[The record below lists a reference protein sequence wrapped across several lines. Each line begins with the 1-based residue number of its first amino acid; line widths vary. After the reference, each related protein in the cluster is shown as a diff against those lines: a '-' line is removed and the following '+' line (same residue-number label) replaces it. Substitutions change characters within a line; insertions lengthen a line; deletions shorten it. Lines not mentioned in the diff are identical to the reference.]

1 MISFCKPLFSE
12 EVLTNSQFARAII
25 GSLHGWLVQQ
35 KPYAPVLLGI
45 VRQSGIEEVI
55 YGPKACE
62 KMASRDYYCIDY
74 YEYKGVSNDKHSF
87 THVASKGKSEKNS
100 FTDLQVACY
109 DPLQA
114 ISRVR
119 FALEAMKC
127 NKWDL
132 AKVWTQRAV
141 LEPVTHAT
149 IELVALLVKKLINP
163 QDPSHRD
170 LPLAKRFIDAMLLVD
185 GDKKMALNFLVEI
198 GELYRLG
205 CEGVNQDLFAAERYF
220 LRAMYRDK
228 SEINARLALGV
239 IYCKG
244 SREFEPRA
252 TVGQEILKELL
263 GINRRN
269 VTALNCLGDLSLR
282 GAPGIEVDLTIAELY
297 FRKVLK
303 IDKNN
308 SVARAGLHEIKEYV
322 KAAEKLQPDFEL
334 NEEVEGNPIAVLNS
348 LIQEKEH
355 EETGKVLLHLSSS
368 RALLSPMQQ
377 ALFILA
383 DNEVACDLLEGISAN
398 GTLDCAMRNSNF
410 LA

>member
-1 MISFCKPLFSE
+1 MISLCKPLFSE
-12 EVLTNSQFARAII
+12 EILTNSQFAHRII
-25 GSLHGWLVQQ
+25 GSLHGWLDQQ

-55 YGPKACE
+55 YGPLLRE

-74 YEYKGVSNDKHSF
+74 YEYKGVSNDKYSF
-87 THVASKGKSEKNS
+87 THVASVGKNEKNS
-100 FTDLQVACY
+100 FTDLQIECY
-109 DPLQA
+109 DPLKT

-119 FALEAMKC
+119 FALDAMKC
-127 NKWDL
+127 NKWGL
-132 AKVWTQRAV
+132 AKVWTRRVA

-198 GELYRLG
+198 GELYRVG

-220 LRAMYRDK
+220 LRAIHRDK
-228 SEINARLALGV
+228 FESNARLALGV

-244 SREFEPRA
+244 GKDFEPRA
-252 TVGQEILKELL
+252 TVGQEVLKEVLSVDQ
-263 GINRRN
+263 RN
-269 VTALNCLGDLSLR
+269 VKALNCLGDLSLR
-282 GAPGIEVDLTIAELY
+282 GAPGIEVDLTIAEQY
-297 FRKVLK
+297 FRKALK

-308 SVARAGLHEIKEYV
+308 SIARTGLDEIKEYV
-322 KAAEKLQPDFEL
+322 KAAEKLQPDCEL
-334 NEEVEGNPIAVLNS
+334 NEEVEGNPISVLNS

-368 RALLSPMQQ
+368 RALLSPKQQ

-383 DNEVACDLLEGISAN
+383 DNEVACDLLAGISAN
-398 GTLDCAMRNSNF
+398 GTLNCTMRNSNL